1 MDTTRQDFLVGLFI
15 VSAIAIVVGA
25 LIATSGWGE
34 RRYDLFLRVASA
46 QGLTS
51 DTKVLVEG
59 LEIGRV
65 RKVTPQVDPATG
77 RVSFVARLSLIE
89 RFEKG
94 RELRFPRSTRVEI
107 EQLNQISEATVIR
120 FTIPDS
126 LRRGEGMLQAG
137 DTINST
143 RRASPLDQLSD
154 VASHLS
160 KEVEQVLQQT
170 HRTLQQVNQ
179 TVAALRPD
187 MESALHDVA
196 SSVQK
201 VNGILAKVDRAGF
214 PDSVSATLAST
225 NRLLRRL
232 DSLTTSAQG
241 FTTASL
247 PEMRETIS
255 NLAAASRQLN
265 HFTAEVERRPYR
277 LFTGVKPLDER
288 RDTTHRADPPVS
300 AQPARDSTHP

>member
-51 DTKVLVEG
+51 DTKVLVQG
-59 LEIGRV
+59 LEVGRV

>member
-1 MDTTRQDFLVGLFI
+1 VDTTRQDFLVGLFI

-51 DTKVLVEG
+51 DTKVLVQG
-59 LEIGRV
+59 LEVGRV

>member
-51 DTKVLVEG
+51 DTKVLVQG

-247 PEMRETIS
+247 PEIRETIS